1 MNIAQKITQCLWFD
15 NEAEEAMKF
24 YVDVFNNAPFSK
36 KNSQIT
42 NIIRYAKDMEVPQ
55 PPEMTGK
62 VLVGNFELEG
72 QKFVCLDGGPIF
84 KFNESLSLQVECK
97 DQKEVDYFWEKLS
110 AVPESEIC
118 GWLKDKYGL
127 SWQIVPK
134 RLIELV
140 SDKEPDKVNRAVNA
154 MLKMKKIVVADLE
167 KAVSAQSDSYSEEI
181 CLMKSFGSFHK
192 IFDY

>member
-167 KAVSAQSDSYSEEI
+167 KAVSA
-181 CLMKSFGSFHK
+181 
-192 IFDY
+192 